1 MNAHTTIQSL
11 NKRCKFIMDIIQSFG
26 PISKNDILVK
36 TKMKLTTLN
45 RDMTTLL
52 ERKIIIESSLADST
66 GGRKAALY
74 DVNPI
79 GFYLVGIDV
88 SRTYSQIV
96 VTNLKFE
103 IIIEKRIQDDLYDMN
118 RVIMSLPK
126 ELSSILETGNLDIS
140 KIIGIGI
147 GLVHDVD
154 SYSLKEA
161 MQKEIGIPVSID
173 NGANTAV
180 FGEYYLGLGKGKQN
194 IAFINC
200 GVGIRTGV
208 IFSGDLIRTINH
220 GKDALAHMIVEQ
232 NGNLCECGNHG
243 CLETYVSINDLPMKY
258 KQMMLS
264 QTEGS
269 VNDSS
274 KDISYLDVCNLAESN
289 NEIAKQIILQAAF
302 YFGIALT
309 NFIRLLNPQSVILS
323 GPYIQNS
330 PLFYEETK
338 RIVLKNLS
346 ISLNEIEFSKGGYF
360 ELNSIAMGASVIA
373 MRSLFEK

>member
-1 MNAHTTIQSL
+1 MNAHATIQSL
-11 NKRCKFIMDIIQSFG
+11 NMRCKFIMDIIQSFA
-26 PISKNDILVK
+26 PISKNEILIK

-74 DVNPI
+74 DVNPV

-118 RVIMSLPK
+118 SVILSLPK
-126 ELSSILETGNLDIS
+126 ELSSILEVGAIDIS
-140 KIIGIGI
+140 SIIGIGI

-154 SYSLKEA
+154 SHLLKEN
-161 MQKEIGIPVSID
+161 MQNEIGVPVSID

-180 FGEYYLGLGKGKQN
+180 IGEYYLGMGKGKHN

-208 IFSGDLIRTINH
+208 IFSGNLIRTINND
-220 GKDALAHMIVEQ
+220 KDALAHMIVEQ

-264 QTEGS
+264 QTDS
-269 VNDSS
+269 SINDIS

-309 NFIRLLNPQSVILS
+309 NFIRLLNPQLVILS

-346 ISLNEIEFSKGGYF
+346 ISLDEIKFSKGGYF
-360 ELNSIAMGASVIA
+360 ESNSIAMGASAIA
-373 MRSLFEK
+373 MRSLLEK

>member
-11 NKRCKFIMDIIQSFG
+11 NSRCKIIMDIIQSLG
-26 PISKNDILVK
+26 PISKNEILIK

-52 ERKIIIESSLADST
+52 EKKIIIESALADST

-79 GFYLVGIDV
+79 DFYLVGIDV

-118 RVIMSLPK
+118 RVILSLPK
-126 ELSSILETGNLDIS
+126 ELSSILEVGAIAMS
-140 KIIGIGI
+140 SIIGIGI

-154 SYSLKEA
+154 SYLLKEN
-161 MQKEIGIPVSID
+161 MQKEIGVPVSID

-180 FGEYYLGLGKGKQN
+180 IGEYYLGLGKGKHN

-208 IFSGDLIRTINH
+208 IFLGNLIRTINH
-220 GKDALAHMIVEQ
+220 DKDALAHMIVEQ

-269 VNDSS
+269 FNDIN
-274 KDISYLDVCNLAESN
+274 KDLSYLDVCNLAESN
-289 NEIAKQIILQAAF
+289 NVIAKQIILQAAF
-302 YFGIALT
+302 CFGIALT
-309 NFIRLLNPQSVILS
+309 NFIRLLTPQLVILS

-338 RIVLKNLS
+338 RIVLANLS
-346 ISLNEIEFSKGGYF
+346 TSLNDIEFSKGGYF
-360 ELNSIAMGASVIA
+360 ESNSIAMGASVIA
-373 MRSLFEK
+373 MRGIIEK